1 MYAPPNSGNVAA
13 RTVGPAIG
21 ALCCGACF
29 LFLVA
34 ATIVL
39 AIIPVYTPTKT
50 ATLNP
55 VTLEANGREKRLSPV
70 KRQISSIVVLAI
82 KFVIFF
88 AKTCDYRCQL
98 KVGPIFKS
106 LLQNN
111 LPSALFLINVPIL
124 NTNGELMA
132 TIASIPIIEVLF
144 LTNIYPGRYPFV
156 APTLRPTI
164 TVTKATK
171 RTTKTTITTTTPVR
185 SVNIG

>member
-55 VTLEANGREKRLSPV
+55 DAIESNLIRMYCPVRNTAVGGQKRQALSTNRLRYYVDGIFGPYGNTLVENGIRKVLRVRREFEDVTVSSVLVTLEANGREKRLSPV

-82 KFVIFF
+82 
-88 AKTCDYRCQL
+88 
-98 KVGPIFKS
+98 
-106 LLQNN
+106 
-111 LPSALFLINVPIL
+111 
-124 NTNGELMA
+124 
-132 TIASIPIIEVLF
+132 
-144 LTNIYPGRYPFV
+144 
-156 APTLRPTI
+156 
-164 TVTKATK
+164 
-171 RTTKTTITTTTPVR
+171 
-185 SVNIG
+185 